1 MVHVARKLRPYFQ
14 AHSIV
19 VMTDQPLGQ
28 ILTKPEV
35 SGRMTKWAVELAEH
49 DIGYQPRTAIKAQ
62 ALANLLVEGA
72 SLSTAEMSSLPE

>member
-1 MVHVARKLRPYFQ
+1 MVHTARKVRHYFQ

-19 VMTDQPLGQ
+19 VLTDQPLRQ

-49 DIGYQPRTAIKAQ
+49 DLSYQPRTAIKA
-62 ALANLLVEGA
+62 
-72 SLSTAEMSSLPE
+72 